1 MARSVLIIEDDDRI
15 RRGRRGDR
23 RRAGVRRGAEPAAV
37 RLPDDDPDQDPTEDG
52 TSTSS
57 PTT

>member
-1 MARSVLIIEDDDRI
+1 MTADVPVS
-15 RRGRRGDR
+15 
-23 RRAGVRRGAEPAAV
+23 AEMRNPT
-37 RLPDDDPDQDPTEDG
+37 RPFDFSDDDPDQDPTEDG